1 MLPGIREKLGDAKD
15 AVREKT
21 QVLIQQIMQDTV
33 TSPQVRRKEE
43 EGGRERKREGERER
57 GGREKEGG
65 RERGRRGE
73 EGIQGREG
81 KGQNRVMD
89 SWTYVHV

>member
-65 RERGRRGE
+65 REREEGE
-73 EGIQGREG
+73 ERKEYRVE
-81 KGQNRVMD
+81 KGSDKVE
-89 SWTYVHV
+89 